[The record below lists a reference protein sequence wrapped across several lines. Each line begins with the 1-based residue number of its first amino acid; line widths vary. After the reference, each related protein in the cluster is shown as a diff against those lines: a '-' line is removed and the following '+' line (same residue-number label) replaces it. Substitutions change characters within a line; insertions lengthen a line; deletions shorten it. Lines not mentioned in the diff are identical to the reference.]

1 MYLYDYITYTYPAKT
16 KAGYTTDSYKKFMA
30 YAGPIVKERNENP
43 KLLAKFNKSQEKL
56 KAKRAAKME
65 KYKND
70 KDSNGWDKSF
80 NVIRAISY

>member
-16 KAGYTTDSYKKFMA
+16 KLGYTTDSYKKFMI
-30 YAGPIVKERNENP
+30 YAAPIVKERNADA
-43 KLLAKFNKSQEKL
+43 KKLAKFNKSQEKL

-65 KYKND
+65 KYKNA